1 MPQRKSPCGRD
12 SQQRELLPI
21 HTAFP
26 FNSPRGETIAGT
38 KIGFSRREAN
48 ESGGIFV
55 RRVRKSLKK
64 PFRPRPTVFGRP
76 PSIFG
81 THFAITSINCG
92 TATAVRFLH
101 LFKFGLVVLG
111 GRPPGTAGNREI
123 PCCFC
128 IRMPGAPFLRAQG
141 TKKPPGVPIGSL
153 QRSGRRFHGAAMR
166 SGTKTVRRTTRENS
180 KIQPTHHGKT

>member
-1 MPQRKSPCGRD
+1 MHGKGT
-12 SQQRELLPI
+12 LL
-21 HTAFP
+21 
-26 FNSPRGETIAGT
+26 SAGS
-38 KIGFSRREAN
+38 KR
-48 ESGGIFV
+48 SGGIFPRNAP
-55 RRVRKSLKK
+55 RRSAQRTVPTTMR
-64 PFRPRPTVFGRP
+64 PFSGRRRRD
-76 PSIFG
+76 FG
-81 THFAITSINCG
+81 TRFVLISVNCG

-128 IRMPGAPFLRAQG
+128 VRMPGAPFPRAQG

-153 QRSGRRFHGAAMR
+153 QRSGCRFHGAAMR